1 MTFEELKY
9 HFIKSLSHHYQ
20 LREINSFFNMIL
32 FHFKKWNKID
42 FSLNKKELL
51 NLNEKRFFDEK
62 INLLKK
68 GNPLQYIIGEVFFYQ
83 LLIKVNE
90 HVLIPRPETE
100 ELVHLIYE
108 NKSKKSLKNIL
119 DIGTGSGCIILALK
133 SIFSDSDCIGLDIS
147 KEAIKTAKKNAALLK
162 LDVEFIVDDI
172 FNTNVKRK
180 FDAIVSNPPYI
191 TLKEKRLMEN
201 NVLNHEPHMALFVDD
216 FNPLI
221 YYKAIAEFGI
231 QSLTKE
237 GEIYFEINEKYGD
250 EVVYLLKDLG
260 YHNCEIKK
268 DLQGKNRFVLAQ
280 LG

>member
-9 HFIKSLSHHYQ
+9 HFIKSLSNNYQ
-20 LREINSFFNMIL
+20 LREINSFFSMIL
-32 FHFKKWNKID
+32 FHLKKWNKID
-42 FSLNKKELL
+42 FSLNKNELL
-51 NLNEKRFFDEK
+51 NANEKLFFDEK
-62 INLLKK
+62 IKLLNE
-68 GNPLQYIIGEVFFYQ
+68 GNPLQYIIGEVIFYQ

-90 HVLIPRPETE
+90 SVLIPRPETE

-108 NKSKKSLKNIL
+108 NKSKKSIKNIL

-133 SIFSDSDCIGLDIS
+133 SVFSHSNCVGSDVS
-147 KEAIKTAKKNAALLK
+147 KAAIKMAKKNAESLNLE
-162 LDVEFIVDDI
+162 VEFIFDDI
-172 FNTNVKRK
+172 FNSNIERK

-191 TLKEKRLMEN
+191 PIKEKSLMEK
-201 NVLNHEPHMALFVDD
+201 NVLDHEPHMALFVNDYD
-216 FNPLI
+216 PLI

-231 QSLTKE
+231 QSLTKQ

-260 YHNCEIKK
+260 YQNCEIKK

-280 LG
+280 LT